1 MTLKKSHTQNFGLV
15 VKEAMVEHYTCDD
28 IALAIP
34 TCAIASSKWNPI
46 AGKDSC
52 VVRILEIEELRFPPT
67 FEKVLFHFTLLGLD
81 F

>member
-1 MTLKKSHTQNFGLV
+1 
-15 VKEAMVEHYTCDD
+15 VERYTCDD
-28 IALAIP
+28 VALALS

-67 FEKVLFHFTLLGLD
+67 FEKVLSSFYD
-81 F
+81 FLKLN